1 MKSISFILLLL
12 VSLLVVVSRHTLA
25 YEDSCSTDEECRKN
39 CLCDVAYC
47 DKSRDK
53 CDYGFHVMNKVD
65 VGFFKH
71 RGGRISPPQ

>member
-1 MKSISFILLLL
+1 MKSISFKLLLL
-12 VSLLVVVSRHTLA
+12 VSLLVVVFRHTLA

-53 CDYGFHVMNKVD
+53 CDYGFHVMNTVD
-65 VGFFKH
+65 IRFSKYRSGQ
-71 RGGRISPPQ
+71 ILPPQ